1 MRNPAVVL
9 DNDIPEPVRITIVS
23 NLNRWVTDMV
33 KVFKQYRTNAFNLTV
48 EGVRLRVVYVTAT
61 NRIVVW
67 ATHV

>member
-1 MRNPAVVL
+1 MLPAVVL
-9 DNDIPEPVRITIVS
+9 DNDIPEPLRISIVS
-23 NLNRWVTDMV
+23 NLNHFITDMV